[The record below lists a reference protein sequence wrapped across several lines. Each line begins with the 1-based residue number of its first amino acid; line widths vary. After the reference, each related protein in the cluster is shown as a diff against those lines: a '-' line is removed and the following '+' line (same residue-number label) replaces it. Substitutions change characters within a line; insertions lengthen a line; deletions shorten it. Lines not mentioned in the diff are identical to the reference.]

1 MANWLMQVLGKGR
14 EKRLRRGDEMESA
27 SIITKE
33 MTYIGTI
40 IGNDSVRVDGVVEG
54 DIKVNG
60 VVFVTFSG
68 EVRGNIKAKQV
79 VCDGR
84 IKGGVKADNFEILTN
99 GSCDGDV
106 QVNKILIKGEIKGN
120 LIGGGLFIDTGGE
133 AVVSAQVK
141 KVVAGGLLE
150 GNVACKE
157 LKTLPTSILR
167 GQIFADE
174 IENEGG
180 KIECYIGRYSDL
192 AKQSK
197 VAAYYLNLFESRSDY
212 ILLEDKEID
221 VDIESEIKES
231 KRGKDTNEE

>member
-1 MANWLMQVLGKGR
+1 MANWLMQVFGKGK
-14 EKRLRRGDEMESA
+14 EKRAKRGDEMELV

-33 MTYIGTI
+33 TTYIGTI
-40 IGNDSVRVDGVVEG
+40 IGNNSVRVDGVVEG

-60 VVFVTFSG
+60 VVFVSLSG
-68 EVRGNIKAKQV
+68 EVKGDIKAKQV
-79 VCDGR
+79 VCEGR
-84 IKGGVKADNFEILTN
+84 IKGSVKADNFEILTN

-106 QVNKILIKGEIKGN
+106 QVNKVLVKGELKGN
-120 LIGGGLFIDTGGE
+120 LIGGGLFIDTGGD
-133 AVVSAQVK
+133 VIVSAQVK
-141 KVVAGGLLE
+141 KVVTAGLLE

-180 KIECYIGRYSDL
+180 KLECYIGRYSDL

-221 VDIESEIKES
+221 VDIESEIEES
-231 KRGKDTNEE
+231 KRGKEADEE